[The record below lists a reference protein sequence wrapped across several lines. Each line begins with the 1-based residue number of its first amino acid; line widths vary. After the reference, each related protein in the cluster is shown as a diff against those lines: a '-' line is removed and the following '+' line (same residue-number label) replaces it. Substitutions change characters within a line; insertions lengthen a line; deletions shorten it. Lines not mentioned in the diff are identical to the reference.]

1 MEKEQAL
8 QALLDQVV
16 RQGEFIGVS
25 ALYLRDGKQL
35 VYAQAGMADRERGIP
50 FARDTICRVFS
61 MSKPITAF
69 AVMKLW
75 EDGKLDLD
83 APVAAYLPEFGDAEH
98 TDLTIRQL
106 LCMTSGYGYNDNDSV
121 QSAGLGRLYDEISE
135 SFTKGGQ
142 RTTRQVIAEMAK
154 LPLLYRPGKGWR
166 YGVSADILAAA
177 VEAASGMNYRDFLKQ
192 NIAGPCWR
200 WWIRIFMC
208 RKPSVAGLPKRMIS
222 IPAAAVPD
230 VVNHLGIQMNM
241 KSLPEFLSGGAG
253 MVSTIDDYAHFAT
266 MLMNG
271 GEWNGWPPAETG
283 NGAGDGGAAAERRAT
298 QDFCGA
304 GYHAPWYELWPFDEC
319 LRCPGGKPGA
329 AAPGGIRLGWQVGN
343 SVHQRPCNPQQP
355 ADDAAAQRPLGQ
367 TGQPARWRKENFV
380 GMRGMMAWSHTART
394 VIKYRN

>member
-16 RQGEFIGVS
+16 RQGDFIGVS

-35 VYAQAGMADRERGIP
+35 AYAQAGMANRERGIP

-98 TDLTIRQL
+98 TNLTIRQL

-192 NIAGPCWR
+192 NLLDPLEMVDTDFYVPEA
-200 WWIRIFMC
+200 
-208 RKPSVAGLPKRMIS
+208 KRGRFAQAYDFNS
-222 IPAAAVPD
+222 GAAVPD
-230 VVNHLGIQMNM
+230 VVNYLGIQMNM

-271 GEWNGWPPAETG
+271 GEWNGCRLLLGLAVAGILLTLPFAARPLRFLMGNRVMGWLAAVSMNYYLLHQNLAVHLKRLGVPPSVSAEP
-283 NGAGDGGAAAERRAT
+283 NRAGEQPWQLQYTLLCFGLSLLGAALITLLIEKPCAKVLKKMFARGKAENKA
-298 QDFCGA
+298 
-304 GYHAPWYELWPFDEC
+304 
-319 LRCPGGKPGA
+319 
-329 AAPGGIRLGWQVGN
+329 
-343 SVHQRPCNPQQP
+343 
-355 ADDAAAQRPLGQ
+355 
-367 TGQPARWRKENFV
+367 
-380 GMRGMMAWSHTART
+380 
-394 VIKYRN
+394 

>member
-16 RQGEFIGVS
+16 RQGDFIGVS

-35 VYAQAGMADRERGIP
+35 AYAQAGMADRERGIP

-98 TDLTIRQL
+98 TNLTIRQL

-192 NIAGPCWR
+192 NLLDPLEMVDTDFYVPEA
-200 WWIRIFMC
+200 
-208 RKPSVAGLPKRMIS
+208 KRGRFAQAYDFNS
-222 IPAAAVPD
+222 GAAVPNVD
-230 VVNHLGIQMNM
+230 ERRRMERL
-241 KSLPEFLSGGAG
+241 
-253 MVSTIDDYAHFAT
+253 
-266 MLMNG
+266 
-271 GEWNGWPPAETG
+271 PPAETG

-319 LRCPGGKPGA
+319 LRCPRGKPGA
-329 AAPGGIRLGWQVGN
+329 AAPGGIRLGWLAGN
-343 SVHQRPCNPQQP
+343 PVHQRPCNPQQP

>member
-16 RQGEFIGVS
+16 RQGDFIGVS

-98 TDLTIRQL
+98 TNLTIRQL

-177 VEAASGMNYRDFLKQ
+177 VEAASRMNYRDFLKQ
-192 NIAGPCWR
+192 NLLDPLEMVDTDFYVPEA
-200 WWIRIFMC
+200 
-208 RKPSVAGLPKRMIS
+208 KRGRFAQAYDFNS
-222 IPAAAVPD
+222 GAAVPD

-271 GEWNGWPPAETG
+271 GEWNGCRLLKPETVQAMAEPLL
-283 NGAGDGGAAAERRAT
+283 NAEQRKIFVG
-298 QDFCGA
+298 QDTM
-304 GYHAPWYELWPFDEC
+304 
-319 LRCPGGKPGA
+319 
-329 AAPGGIRLGWQVGN
+329 RLGMSYGHLMSVCVAPEESPVPLHLGEYGWDGKLGTLFTNDPATRSSLLMMLQRNGPWDRLVNLRVG
-343 SVHQRPCNPQQP
+343 VKKI
-355 ADDAAAQRPLGQ
+355 L
-367 TGQPARWRKENFV
+367 WE
-380 GMRGMMAWSHTART
+380 
-394 VIKYRN
+394 

>member
-16 RQGEFIGVS
+16 RQGDFIGVS

-35 VYAQAGMADRERGIP
+35 AYAQAGMADRERGIP

-98 TDLTIRQL
+98 TNLTIRQL

-192 NIAGPCWR
+192 NLLDPLEMVDTDFYVPEA
-200 WWIRIFMC
+200 
-208 RKPSVAGLPKRMIS
+208 KRGRFAQAYDFNS
-222 IPAAAVPD
+222 GAAVPD

-271 GEWNGWPPAETG
+271 GEWNGCRLLKPETVQAMAEPLLNAEQRKIFVGQDTMRLG
-283 NGAGDGGAAAERRAT
+283 MSYGHLMSVCVAPEESPVPLHLGEYGWMASWEPCSPTTLQPAAA
-298 QDFCGA
+298 C
-304 GYHAPWYELWPFDEC
+304 
-319 LRCPGGKPGA
+319 
-329 AAPGGIRLGWQVGN
+329 
-343 SVHQRPCNPQQP
+343 
-355 ADDAAAQRPLGQ
+355 
-367 TGQPARWRKENFV
+367 
-380 GMRGMMAWSHTART
+380 
-394 VIKYRN
+394 

>member
-1 MEKEQAL
+1 MPNGQKQDCREKKFVLHWQKVKLRKGCRTMEKEQAL

-16 RQGEFIGVS
+16 RQGDFIGVS

-35 VYAQAGMADRERGIP
+35 AYAQAGMADRERGIP

-98 TDLTIRQL
+98 TNLTIRQL

-192 NIAGPCWR
+192 NLLDPLEMVDTD
-200 WWIRIFMC
+200 FMC
-208 RKPSVAGLPKRMIS
+208 RKPSVAGLPKRMIL
-222 IPAAAVPD
+222 IPA
-230 VVNHLGIQMNM
+230 Q
-241 KSLPEFLSGGAG
+241 
-253 MVSTIDDYAHFAT
+253 
-266 MLMNG
+266 
-271 GEWNGWPPAETG
+271 
-283 NGAGDGGAAAERRAT
+283 
-298 QDFCGA
+298 
-304 GYHAPWYELWPFDEC
+304 
-319 LRCPGGKPGA
+319 RCPM
-329 AAPGGIRLGWQVGN
+329 W
-343 SVHQRPCNPQQP
+343 
-355 ADDAAAQRPLGQ
+355 
-367 TGQPARWRKENFV
+367 
-380 GMRGMMAWSHTART
+380 
-394 VIKYRN
+394 

>member
-16 RQGEFIGVS
+16 RQGDFIGVS
-25 ALYLRDGKQL
+25 ALYLREGKQL
-35 VYAQAGMADRERGIP
+35 AYAQAGMADRERGIP

-121 QSAGLGRLYDEISE
+121 QSAGLSRLYDEISE
-135 SFTKGGQ
+135 SFTKDGQ

-166 YGVSADILAAA
+166 YGASADILAAA

-192 NIAGPCWR
+192 NLLDPLEMVDTDFYVPEA
-200 WWIRIFMC
+200 
-208 RKPSVAGLPKRMIS
+208 KRGRFAQVYDFNS
-222 IPAAAVPD
+222 GAAVPN
-230 VVNHLGIQMNM
+230 VVNRLGIQMNM

-253 MVSTIDDYAHFAT
+253 MVSTIDDYANFAT

-271 GEWNGWPPAETG
+271 GEWNGCRLLKPETVQAMAEPLL
-283 NGAGDGGAAAERRAT
+283 NAEQRKIFVG
-298 QDFCGA
+298 QDTM
-304 GYHAPWYELWPFDEC
+304 
-319 LRCPGGKPGA
+319 
-329 AAPGGIRLGWQVGN
+329 RLGMSYGHLMSVCVAPEESPVPLHLGEYGWDGWLGTLFTNDPATRSSLLMMLQRNGPWDRLVNLRVG
-343 SVHQRPCNPQQP
+343 VKKI
-355 ADDAAAQRPLGQ
+355 L
-367 TGQPARWRKENFV
+367 WE
-380 GMRGMMAWSHTART
+380 
-394 VIKYRN
+394 

>member
-16 RQGEFIGVS
+16 RQGDFIGVS

-35 VYAQAGMADRERGIP
+35 AYAQAGMADRERGIP

-75 EDGKLDLD
+75 EDGKLELD

-98 TDLTIRQL
+98 TNLTIRQL

-166 YGVSADILAAA
+166 YGASADILAAA

-192 NIAGPCWR
+192 NLLDPLEMVDTDFYVPEA
-200 WWIRIFMC
+200 
-208 RKPSVAGLPKRMIS
+208 KRGRFAQAYDFNS
-222 IPAAAVPD
+222 GAAVPN
-230 VVNHLGIQMNM
+230 VVNRLGIQMNM

-271 GEWNGWPPAETG
+271 GEWNGCRLLKPETVQAMAEPLL
-283 NGAGDGGAAAERRAT
+283 NAE
-298 QDFCGA
+298 
-304 GYHAPWYELWPFDEC
+304 
-319 LRCPGGKPGA
+319 
-329 AAPGGIRLGWQVGN
+329 
-343 SVHQRPCNPQQP
+343 QR
-355 ADDAAAQRPLGQ
+355 
-367 TGQPARWRKENFV
+367 KIFV
-380 GMRGMMAWSHTART
+380 GRIPCAL
-394 VIKYRN
+394 V

>member
-16 RQGEFIGVS
+16 RQGDFIGVS

-35 VYAQAGMADRERGIP
+35 AYAQAGMADRERGIP

-75 EDGKLDLD
+75 ENGKLDLD

-166 YGVSADILAAA
+166 YGASADILAAA
-177 VEAASGMNYRDFLKQ
+177 VEAASGVNYRDFLKQ
-192 NIAGPCWR
+192 NLLDPLEMVDTDFYVPEA
-200 WWIRIFMC
+200 
-208 RKPSVAGLPKRMIS
+208 KRGRFAQAYDFNS
-222 IPAAAVPD
+222 GAAVPN
-230 VVNHLGIQMNM
+230 VVNRLGIQMNM

-271 GEWNGWPPAETG
+271 GEWNGCRLLKPETVQAMAEPLL
-283 NGAGDGGAAAERRAT
+283 NAEQRK
-298 QDFCGA
+298 DFCGA

-329 AAPGGIRLGWQVGN
+329 AAPGGIRLGWLAGN
-343 SVHQRPCNPQQP
+343 PVHQRPCNPQQP

-380 GMRGMMAWSHTART
+380 GMRGMMAWRHTART